1 MTDHQKHFKVL
12 LKTNTTTEAI
22 QETNLPFV
30 GVIGFLLHYFQDSP
44 TSIGAV
50 VWVSVDSNGLF
61 Q

>member
-1 MTDHQKHFKVL
+1 MTDHQNHFKVL
-12 LKTNTTTEAI
+12 LNSTQAI

-50 VWVSVDSNGLF
+50 VWVSIDSNGLF
-61 Q
+61 K